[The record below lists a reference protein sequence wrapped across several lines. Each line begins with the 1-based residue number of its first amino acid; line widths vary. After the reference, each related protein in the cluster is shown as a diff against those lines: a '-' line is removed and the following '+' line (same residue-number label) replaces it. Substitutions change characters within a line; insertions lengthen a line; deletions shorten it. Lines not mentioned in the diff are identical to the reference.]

1 MTNVPFLD
9 LKGQGRELL
18 PEYQAAFGSIV
29 ERAAYV
35 MGPEM
40 KEFEAAFAEFCGCP
54 YALGVSS
61 GTDALLMAYRAAGIG
76 PGDEIIVPTNTFLA
90 TAESVTHAG
99 ATPVLVDC
107 LPDTANIDP
116 AGIETAITERTKA
129 VVPVHLFGQ
138 PADMDAVCAVAAKH
152 GLMVIEDACQA
163 HGATH
168 KGRPT
173 GSMSTI
179 AAFSFYPGKNLGAL
193 GDGGAITTA
202 AADLADRVRILR
214 NHGDKSKSE
223 HVEEGYCCRL
233 DNMQAAFL
241 KIKLAHL
248 PEWNRARRAAA
259 RRYDELLAGVPGVTP
274 IKEHPD
280 VEAVY
285 HLYVIQVDDR
295 DGVRTRLDEAGVGTG
310 IHYPTPLHLQPAYAH
325 LGYKQGDFPVAERL
339 AKHILSLPMFPEIT
353 SEQIDFVVEQVAKA
367 VAS

>member
-1 MTNVPFLD
+1 MPNVPFLD
-9 LKGQGRELL
+9 LKMQGRQLL
-18 PEYQAAFGSIV
+18 AEYQAAFASIV
-29 ERAAYV
+29 ERAAFI

-61 GTDALLMAYRAAGIG
+61 GTDALLMAYRAADIG
-76 PGDEIIVPTNTFLA
+76 PGDEVIVPTNTFLA

-107 LPDTANIDP
+107 LPATANIDP
-116 AGIETAITERTKA
+116 AGIEAAITERTKA

-138 PADMDAVCAVAAKH
+138 PADMDAVCAIAARH
-152 GLMVIEDACQA
+152 GLLVIEDACQA
-163 HGATH
+163 HGATY

-193 GDGGAITTA
+193 GDGGAVTTA
-202 AADLADRVRILR
+202 DADLADRVRILR

-233 DNMQAAFL
+233 DNIQAAFL

-259 RRYDELLAGVPGVTP
+259 KRYDELLADIPGVTP
-274 IKEHPD
+274 VKELPD
-280 VEAVY
+280 VEGVY
-285 HLYVIQVDDR
+285 HLYVIQVEDR
-295 DGVRTRLDEAGVGTG
+295 DSVRAKLNEAGVGTG
-310 IHYPTPLHLQPAYAH
+310 IHYPTPLHLQLAYAH
-325 LGYKQGDFPVAERL
+325 LGYKQGAFPVAERL
-339 AKHILSLPMFPEIT
+339 AKHIVSLPMFPEIST
-353 SEQIDFVVEQVAKA
+353 EQIDYVVEQVAKA